1 MSVEQGDHPTS
12 PARTGRAERPD
23 PAAAAPGAWTDHQVE
38 QTVGRLLQAGVLV
51 AAAVVIAGGVA
62 LLAQYGHTTADFREF
77 RGEPSALHSV
87 GGIVRA
93 ALALDSRAVVQLG
106 LVLLI
111 GTPVAR
117 VALTLAA
124 FARQRDRLYVGLTS
138 VVLVLLLYG
147 LLWGRG

>member
-1 MSVEQGDHPTS
+1 
-12 PARTGRAERPD
+12 
-23 PAAAAPGAWTDHQVE
+23 VE

-77 RGEPSALHSV
+77 HGERSALQSV

-111 GTPVAR
+111 ATPVAR